1 MRKGNLLNSL
11 RKASSG
17 ASGMSYIAEG
27 IRHLAVPL
35 KSVNVNNKNERLH
48 DARSIAAIKSMLQE
62 FGQRVPIVVQRQG
75 MITRDGNGRVEA
87 ARKLGWT
94 HIAALVV
101 DESDARSIAYAIGA
115 NRTPELSEWNMETL
129 REEFNELSELGF
141 DLSSLGYNNDDLEN
155 LLGEFEVE
163 EVEPPV
169 LDGDKPPFQQVT
181 LTFHNEQF
189 PVFEAAIKK
198 AFELGY
204 DKSKLN
210 SHANAN
216 AITKILKAFLD
227 G

>member
-48 DARSIAAIKSMLQE
+48 DARSIAAIKSMLQQ

-101 DESDARSIAYAIGA
+101 DESDAQSIAYALGA
-115 NRTPELSEWNMETL
+115 NRTPELSEWKLDVLQEHLLALQENDIDLTGLGWDEA
-129 REEFNELSELGF
+129 ELG
-141 DLSSLGYNNDDLEN
+141 DLLEVDDALAEPEPLEVN
-155 LLGEFEVE
+155 PEKQVMSFALSPEDYAFAVDKLDTVRKDMKIGASEAFIHVLRQFGE
-163 EVEPPV
+163 
-169 LDGDKPPFQQVT
+169 
-181 LTFHNEQF
+181 
-189 PVFEAAIKK
+189 
-198 AFELGY
+198 
-204 DKSKLN
+204 
-210 SHANAN
+210 
-216 AITKILKAFLD
+216 
-227 G
+227 